1 MTIKAEQYRTFP
13 KSFGG
18 YDTDFIHI
26 HILESYLPDYI
37 PIRLGTESGTWKN
50 IPMNI
55 WQMENL
61 GDVYHHVDNAYR
73 VNHLLYSTL
82 TMPAGC
88 F

>member
-1 MTIKAEQYRTFP
+1 MTQT
-13 KSFGG
+13 
-18 YDTDFIHI
+18 FIHI

-61 GDVYHHVDNAYR
+61 EMYITALIMR
-73 VNHLLYSTL
+73 IEPIICFTTRM